1 MGSPNEAAAEPGT
14 GSATVDV
21 SHTTTTTTATG
32 AAANTTPA
40 ADNTTQSHSTSSSNG
55 SSSNSHD
62 MGGDP
67 GGSAGLKT
75 IHAQANG
82 KASGRISCTTPQP
95 GQQPLQQLP
104 SGQPTQSTTI
114 RPATPPLEGLPP
126 PESSQV
132 TAKAD
137 RPEAADADAGDEVPA
152 VSALCSA
159 SSTVSSASGDHYCLR
174 WTNHGSHVLSVFS
187 QLLRDEALVDVT
199 LAAEGQSLRAHKMVL
214 SACSSFFRTLF
225 VSHPERH
232 PIIILKDTKFEE
244 LKTLLEYM
252 YKGEVSVEYGQ
263 LGTLLKT
270 AENLR
275 VKGLAEVTTNH
286 AAGSS
291 RPAAPATDEA
301 MDEDDSDA
309 MDEDVDDQMSPIVLE
324 RERLPAVVESEP
336 CLSHRSGRSI
346 YPLSRGYGGRSI
358 YQQHKSGFRHGSG
371 GYGAADS
378 RPYSQNHRAQHP
390 RSSAA
395 ANQDAYVK
403 RHHPRHNHLTHPN
416 PQHPADQQQ
425 PPTVTNPP
433 ESNRIKSDSAPVN
446 SNGTDLTRRKS
457 PPRQTSGQDRTSPP
471 PARQSTDQCG
481 SGAEDLR
488 RVAADSPLPAES
500 FRTGTSARP
509 PAATNNIGHFWHGPP
524 MDEESES
531 SESDDCEEFGPSE
544 RDALLRRSSMAG
556 HEPSLIGRQPP
567 PHFHP
572 TAPGGSSS
580 ARLDPP
586 QHFPLVSSQ
595 FHFSFNSVEL
605 GPVRMLIGPQPN

>member
-14 GSATVDV
+14 GSATIHEVDV
-21 SHTTTTTTATG
+21 SHTTTTTATG
-32 AAANTTPA
+32 AAVNTTPA
-40 ADNTTQSHSTSSSNG
+40 ANNSTDSHSTSSSNG
-55 SSSNSHD
+55 SNSHD
-62 MGGDP
+62 DP
-67 GGSAGLKT
+67 GGSAGVASLKT

-95 GQQPLQQLP
+95 GQQPL
-104 SGQPTQSTTI
+104 PTQSTTI
-114 RPATPPLEGLPP
+114 RPATPPPEGLPP

-132 TAKAD
+132 TAKASTD
-137 RPEAADADAGDEVPA
+137 GPEAADADAGDEVP
-152 VSALCSA
+152 ALCSA

-232 PIIILKDTKFEE
+232 PIIILKDTKFDE

-275 VKGLAEVTTNH
+275 VKGLAEVTSNH

-291 RPAAPATDEA
+291 RPAHAPPTDEA

-336 CLSHRSGRSI
+336 CHPHRSGRSL

-358 YQQHKSGFRHGSG
+358 YQQHKSGYRHGSG
-371 GYGAADS
+371 GSGGFGAADSALS
-378 RPYSQNHRAQHP
+378 RPYSQNHRAHP

-403 RHHPRHNHLTHPN
+403 RHHPRHNHLTHP
-416 PQHPADQQQ
+416 QHPADEQQQ
-425 PPTVTNPP
+425 PPTAAIPP
-433 ESNRIKSDSAPVN
+433 ESNRIKSDSGPV
-446 SNGTDLTRRKS
+446 NGTDLTRRKS
-457 PPRQTSGQDRTSPP
+457 PPRQTSGQDRTSPQP
-471 PARQSTDQCG
+471 TRQSTDQCG

-488 RVAADSPLPAES
+488 RVTADSPLPAES

-509 PAATNNIGHFWHGPP
+509 PAATNNIGHFWHGAA
-524 MDEESES
+524 MDDESES
-531 SESDDCEEFGPSE
+531 SESDDCEEFG
-544 RDALLRRSSMAG
+544 LRRSSMAAAG

-586 QHFPLVSSQ
+586 QHFPLVSGKNFKYFLKKLFQ
-595 FHFSFNSVEL
+595 F
-605 GPVRMLIGPQPN
+605 RQIGSRSPDNCFKLN